1 MANTFDY
8 QRALE
13 QSNQPL
19 NTLASGILANSQS
32 NAARMFQVEQS
43 KQRRQ
48 QDLQDQQHSE
58 SRQDEIRRQER
69 RFRVS
74 DRAEDRAYEEEK
86 LAATQ
91 QFNLLVDLIRE
102 RRSDKRAEQAD
113 DRYFNRLDQSSRNAI
128 KREIIREQGIA
139 PNEGEDDETF
149 IRRAAGEK
157 ISGFKTRAKS
167 HVARQKKIDELS
179 DEYSG
184 LVKESQADLEKK
196 VKKHAV
202 DELTAT
208 YGKKYPDAVAKLQ
221 TLDPETV
228 INQLASTQPAVA
240 NEWRAAYASAQESA
254 QKALEGYVSKELKVK
269 LDNVSRKARSLEYQQ
284 SLDQKSKD
292 FNSIAP
298 FISDELGV
306 EALAPS
312 VPGGGLQRVAP
323 DKTSLDGF
331 MGGFVG
337 PTQSDNPQAASAPSA
352 STGNRVEGLLPA
364 IGRMAGEVAPD
375 VSEFAGSQEQMGA
388 GVRAIPSALF
398 GGELPQG
405 QTLGSSLR
413 GIPAGAARMMLGP
426 LPQHLSRI
434 ADAVG
439 PAGINIPLQMA
450 DAASNVSDALT
461 GAESYPAPSA
471 ANIADY
477 REDIGRP
484 PRRYMMGDMQARQ
497 GAEQQQQAQQIQ
509 RQLAERVYGG
519 SPPPS
524 PEEGQVIKRLAMQD
538 GFTVQRMEEMVQ
550 RALRGDPVAIQT
562 ARQYLNR
569 VRGPRSFS
577 PF

>member
-13 QSNQPL
+13 QANQPL
-19 NTLASGILANSQS
+19 NALASGIISNSQQQ
-32 NAARMFQVEQS
+32 AARMFQVDQS

-48 QDLQDQQHSE
+48 QDLQDQAHSE
-58 SRQDEIRRQER
+58 TRQDEIRRQER
-69 RFRVS
+69 GFRVT
-74 DRAEDRAYEEEK
+74 DRDEERKYQDER
-86 LAATQ
+86 LEATQ
-91 QFNLLVDLIRE
+91 KFNLLVDLMRE
-102 RRSDKRAEQAD
+102 RRSDKRSEDAD
-113 DRYFNRLDQSSRNAI
+113 KRYFDRLDQSSRNAI

-179 DEYSG
+179 DEYTG
-184 LVKESQADLEKK
+184 LVKESQVDLAKK

-202 DELTAT
+202 DELTAA
-208 YGKKYPDAVAKLQ
+208 YGKKYPDAVSKLQ

-306 EALAPS
+306 EAPAPS
-312 VPGGGLQRVAP
+312 APGGGLQRVAP

-337 PTQSDNPQAASAPSA
+337 PTQSDNPQAASTPSA
-352 STGNRVEGLLPA
+352 PTGNRVEGLFPA
-364 IGRMAGEVAPD
+364 IGRTASEIAPD
-375 VSEFAGSQEQMGA
+375 YSGVTEGSGQMAAGL
-388 GVRAIPSALF
+388 RAIPTALF
-398 GGELPQG
+398 GGDLPPG
-405 QTLGSSLR
+405 ETVGSSLG
-413 GIPAGAARMMLGP
+413 GIPSGAARLMLGP
-426 LPQHLSRI
+426 LPGYADSFRRAATGFTGNERGIPPVASMSRFG
-434 ADAVG
+434 AMSG
-439 PAGINIPLQMA
+439 AGAAM
-450 DAASNVSDALT
+450 DASNAIP
-461 GAESYPAPSA
+461 E
-471 ANIADY
+471 
-477 REDIGRP
+477 
-484 PRRYMMGDMQARQ
+484 PRRAIGMGDVQAQQ
-497 GAEQQQQAQQIQ
+497 GMEQQQQAQQIQ

-524 PEEGQVIKRLAMQD
+524 PEEGQEIKRLAMQD
-538 GFTVQRMEEMVQ
+538 GFTVPRMEEMVQ